1 MSNAPIDFY
10 ISHVEKIVDLKLQKA
25 RNDALWSKFRNAI
38 QLIVGVCLLIITIV
52 GTYYFLVKERLT
64 VIEIKEV
71 NNPIILDDGTTILRN
86 GTIIKT
92 DGLIIA
98 SIDNLIADIADAV
111 GNQPISGVT
120 HYSLFVREEVETE
133 PNKKIDISTSYS
145 FDLSTDVRHPTR
157 QGCYYS
163 LGKDVNK
170 HIAHINTNPYKV
182 IESDALSNFEKNNLL
197 TGCKWLTPEVTSHF
211 VPVDER
217 EIAENLKLKVQSALK
232 LFEKHTN
239 KKTNLVTVNYG
250 RFDQPEESNTLGT
263 CFINGTEMQISI
275 DELET
280 ASQKY
285 VSAVVFHEL
294 GHCLFGLE
302 HNKDSAHI
310 MFERMTETILN
321 SSPKQWAQDLKG

>member
-1 MSNAPIDFY
+1 MGNAPIDFY
-10 ISHVEKIVDLKLQKA
+10 IDRIEKIVDRKLQKA
-25 RNDALWSKFRNAI
+25 RNDALWSKFRNSV

-52 GTYYFLVKERLT
+52 GTFYFLVKERPT
-64 VIEIKEV
+64 VVEIKEI

-92 DGLIIA
+92 DGSIIA
-98 SIDNLIADIADAV
+98 SIDNLIEDIADAV

-120 HYSLFVREEVETE
+120 HYSLFVGEDVETE
-133 PNKKIDISTSYS
+133 PNEKIAVSTGYA
-145 FDLSTDVRHPTR
+145 FDLSTDIRHPTN
-157 QGCYYS
+157 QWCYYYA
-163 LGKDVNK
+163 GKNVSKD
-170 HIAHINTNPYKV
+170 IANIGANPYKI
-182 IESDALSNFEKNNLL
+182 IELGNLSNVEKNSLL
-197 TGCKWLTPEVTSHF
+197 PACKWLTPEVTSHF

-250 RFDQPEESNTLGT
+250 RFDQPEESNALGT

-275 DELET
+275 DELEG

-310 MFERMTETILN
+310 MFEGMTKTIIN
-321 SSPKQWAQDLKG
+321 RSPEQWAQDLKG